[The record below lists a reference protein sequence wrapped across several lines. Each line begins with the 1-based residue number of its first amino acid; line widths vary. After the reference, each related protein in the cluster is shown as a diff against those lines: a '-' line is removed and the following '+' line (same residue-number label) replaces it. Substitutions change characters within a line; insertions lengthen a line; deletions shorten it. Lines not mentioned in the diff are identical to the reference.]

1 MTGSGHNKPEASKLL
16 SIVSFIVLNRLYTF
30 RQIAKRLLFLG
41 QRNKHPGNTLTT
53 WEPRSMSQKTIS
65 DHMPTD
71 FFSRQALELTFR
83 LLRTNYPLLAHSIKY
98 TIDNTATV
106 SYEDLQ
112 SAYTGEMLLNSEVL
126 ASLKAHTIGKVVS
139 ALTDI
144 GEEALKQHDLPPNH
158 MTLMRSLIEDWVQLT
173 EWVLAHTAA
182 DQNDRTSY
190 H

>member
-1 MTGSGHNKPEASKLL
+1 MSRKIL
-16 SIVSFIVLNRLYTF
+16 SDY
-30 RQIAKRLLFLG
+30 
-41 QRNKHPGNTLTT
+41 
-53 WEPRSMSQKTIS
+53 
-65 DHMPTD
+65 MPTD

-83 LLRTNYPLLAHSIKY
+83 LLRNNHPLLAHAVKQ

-126 ASLKAHTIGKVVS
+126 ASLKAHTIGKIVS
-139 ALTDI
+139 VLTTI
-144 GEEALKQHDLPPNH
+144 GEDALKQTDLPPSH
-158 MTLMRSLIEDWVQLT
+158 MVLMRTLIEDWVLLT
-173 EWVLAHTAA
+173 EWVLDHTAA

>member
-1 MTGSGHNKPEASKLL
+1 MSRKP
-16 SIVSFIVLNRLYTF
+16 
-30 RQIAKRLLFLG
+30 
-41 QRNKHPGNTLTT
+41 
-53 WEPRSMSQKTIS
+53 IS
-65 DHMPTD
+65 DYMPTD

-83 LLRTNYPLLAHSIKY
+83 LLRNNHPLLAHAVKQ

-112 SAYTGEMLLNSEVL
+112 FAYTGEMLLNSEVL
-126 ASLKAHTIGKVVS
+126 ASLKAHTIGKIVS
-139 ALTDI
+139 VLTDI
-144 GEEALKQHDLPPNH
+144 GEEALKQNDLPPSH
-158 MTLMRSLIEDWVQLT
+158 MTLMRTLIEDWVQLT

>member
-1 MTGSGHNKPEASKLL
+1 MSRKP
-16 SIVSFIVLNRLYTF
+16 
-30 RQIAKRLLFLG
+30 
-41 QRNKHPGNTLTT
+41 
-53 WEPRSMSQKTIS
+53 IS
-65 DHMPTD
+65 DYMPAD

-83 LLRTNYPLLAHSIKY
+83 LLRNNHPLLAHAVKQ

-112 SAYTGEMLLNSEVL
+112 SAYTGEMLLNAEVL
-126 ASLKAHTIGKVVS
+126 ASLKAHIIGKIVS
-139 ALTDI
+139 ILTDI
-144 GEEALKQHDLPPNH
+144 GEEALKQNDLPPSH
-158 MTLMRSLIEDWVQLT
+158 MTLMRTLIEDWVQLT

>member
-1 MTGSGHNKPEASKLL
+1 MEKHTGKE
-16 SIVSFIVLNRLYTF
+16 F
-30 RQIAKRLLFLG
+30 
-41 QRNKHPGNTLTT
+41 TT
-53 WEPRSMSQKTIS
+53 EEPRSMSRKPIS
-65 DHMPTD
+65 DYMPTD

-83 LLRTNYPLLAHSIKY
+83 LLRNNHPLLAHAIKQ

-126 ASLKAHTIGKVVS
+126 ASLKAHTIGKIVS
-139 ALTDI
+139 ILTDI
-144 GEEALKQHDLPPNH
+144 GEEALKQNDLPPSH
-158 MTLMRSLIEDWVQLT
+158 MTLMRTLIEDWVLLT
-173 EWVLAHTAA
+173 EWVLSHTAT

>member
-1 MTGSGHNKPEASKLL
+1 MSRKP
-16 SIVSFIVLNRLYTF
+16 
-30 RQIAKRLLFLG
+30 
-41 QRNKHPGNTLTT
+41 
-53 WEPRSMSQKTIS
+53 IS
-65 DHMPTD
+65 DYMPAD
-71 FFSRQALELTFR
+71 FFSRHALELTFR
-83 LLRTNYPLLAHSIKY
+83 LLRNNHPLLAHAIKQ

-112 SAYTGEMLLNSEVL
+112 SAYTGEMLLNAEVL

-139 ALTDI
+139 VLTDI
-144 GEEALKQHDLPPNH
+144 GEEALKQNDLPPSH
-158 MTLMRSLIEDWVQLT
+158 MTLMRTLIEDWVQLT

>member
-1 MTGSGHNKPEASKLL
+1 
-16 SIVSFIVLNRLYTF
+16 
-30 RQIAKRLLFLG
+30 
-41 QRNKHPGNTLTT
+41 
-53 WEPRSMSQKTIS
+53 
-65 DHMPTD
+65 MPTD

-83 LLRTNYPLLAHSIKY
+83 LLRNNHPLLAHAVKQ

-126 ASLKAHTIGKVVS
+126 ASLKAHTIGKIVS
-139 ALTDI
+139 VLTDI
-144 GEEALKQHDLPPNH
+144 GEEALKQNDLPPSH
-158 MTLMRSLIEDWVQLT
+158 MTLMRTLIEDWVQLT
-173 EWVLAHTAA
+173 EWVLAHTSA

>member
-1 MTGSGHNKPEASKLL
+1 MSRKL
-16 SIVSFIVLNRLYTF
+16 
-30 RQIAKRLLFLG
+30 
-41 QRNKHPGNTLTT
+41 
-53 WEPRSMSQKTIS
+53 IS
-65 DHMPTD
+65 DYMPTD

-83 LLRTNYPLLAHSIKY
+83 LMRNNHPLLAHAVKQ

-126 ASLKAHTIGKVVS
+126 ASLKAHTIGKIVS
-139 ALTDI
+139 VLTDI
-144 GEEALKQHDLPPNH
+144 GEEALKQNDLPPSH
-158 MTLMRSLIEDWVQLT
+158 MTLMRTLIEDWVQLT